1 MQLPKDRLA
10 KAYGCP
16 LYNAG
21 NHPPD
26 GIPFVL
32 DFLDKVDHLIC
43 LFGIGASN
51 GRVFDSGKVVLF
63 VVVVQFNF
71 TYL

>member
-1 MQLPKDRLA
+1 MDTVTTPEI
-10 KAYGCP
+10 
-16 LYNAG
+16 LYLD
-21 NHPPD
+21 NHLVVAVKPPGILSQAD
-26 GIPFVL
+26 GSA
-32 DFLDKVDHLIC
+32 LIC